1 MHVEVSGEGPVL
13 LSLHGWGLNLRVFDA
28 LVPALPGLRH
38 VRVDLPGHGRSPW
51 NSRAAD
57 LRGTAHLVH
66 EAVSEHAR
74 SCSVLGWSLGGQI
87 ALELA
92 ATAPAFVERLVLLCA
107 TPKFTASDDWPH
119 GMASGTLADF
129 DAALERNWR
138 GTVRD
143 FLELQVRGSP
153 DADRVLRELNAAL
166 LAQGEA
172 QPEALAAGLDTLRG
186 TDLRGRLRE
195 VRQAT
200 LVVAGQY
207 DRIAQPSASR
217 ALAELLPNARYV
229 ELRRA
234 GHAPF
239 LSHTSQL
246 ADLLRE
252 FLR

>member
-1 MHVEVSGEGPVL
+1 MHVEVSGTGPAL
-13 LSLHGWGLNLRVFDA
+13 LSLHGWGLNLRVFDE
-28 LVPALPGLRH
+28 LVAALPGFRH
-38 VRVDLPGHGRSPW
+38 MRVDLPGHGRSPW
-51 NSRAAD
+51 DPRAAD
-57 LRGTAHLVH
+57 LVGVSRLVH
-66 EAVSEHAR
+66 EAASAHAS
-74 SCSVLGWSLGGQI
+74 SCFMLGWSLGGQN

-92 ATAPAFVERLVLLCA
+92 AAAPTFADRLLLICA
-107 TPKFTASDDWPH
+107 TPKFTASEDWPH
-119 GMASGTLADF
+119 GMASETLARF

-143 FLELQVRGSP
+143 FLELQVRGGA
-153 DADRVLRELNAAL
+153 DADRVLRELNRAL

-172 QPEALAAGLDTLRG
+172 QREALAAGLDTLRR
-186 TDLRGRLRE
+186 TDLRDRLRG

-207 DRIAQPSASR
+207 DRITHPSASR
-217 ALAELLPNARYV
+217 ALAEHLPHARYV

-246 ADLLRE
+246 AGLLRE
-252 FLR
+252 FLT

>member
-1 MHVEVSGEGPVL
+1 MEVE
-13 LSLHGWGLNLRVFDA
+13 
-28 LVPALPGLRH
+28 
-38 VRVDLPGHGRSPW
+38 
-51 NSRAAD
+51 
-57 LRGTAHLVH
+57 
-66 EAVSEHAR
+66 
-74 SCSVLGWSLGGQI
+74 
-87 ALELA
+87 
-92 ATAPAFVERLVLLCA
+92 
-107 TPKFTASDDWPH
+107 
-119 GMASGTLADF
+119 TLARF

-143 FLELQVRGSP
+143 FLELQVRGSA
-153 DADRVLRELNAAL
+153 DADRVLRELDAAL

-172 QPEALAAGLDTLRG
+172 LPEALAAGLDTLRR
-186 TDLRGRLRE
+186 TDLRDRLGA
-195 VRQAT
+195 VRQPT

-207 DRIAQPSASR
+207 DRITHPSASR
-217 ALAELLPNARYV
+217 ALAEQLPDARYV